1 MEVEGI
7 FQYTVSIILTKI
19 GFVMTAR
26 EHFLQEQK
34 NKLIKAIG
42 HLDYSYSKVLQLHTE
57 LDKLDEETLETWESF
72 AARFSR
78 VADVFL
84 MKYLRAC
91 VLLEDPGFNGTFRDM
106 LHQGEKL
113 SIVDNTDL
121 WMAIREL
128 RNISAHEYTDKDLS
142 AFFKRLREEAPR
154 LIALKHSI

>member
-1 MEVEGI
+1 
-7 FQYTVSIILTKI
+7 
-19 GFVMTAR
+19 MTTR
-26 EHFLQEQK
+26 ERFLQEQK

-42 HLDYSYSKVLQLHTE
+42 HLEYSYLKVLTMPTE
-57 LDKLDEETLETWESF
+57 LDKLNEETLETWESF
-72 AARFSR
+72 AARFCR

-84 MKYLRAC
+84 TKYLRAC

-113 SIVDNTDL
+113 SIIDNTET

-142 AFFKRLREEAPR
+142 AFFKHLREEAPQ
-154 LIALKHSI
+154 LITLKNIL